1 MKITHGLVPGQVLQ
15 RDENGRGH
23 AMISGTCSLK
33 GEVQLRVLKSGKVVR
48 GHDWRVVGRAD
59 RKLAATLKGLRTGGP
74 YRVEMRVR
82 AGRRIVSGAAVDDV
96 LVGDVWI
103 LAGQSNMEGIG
114 NMVHAPKPHPKV
126 RAFFMRDEWAMA
138 EEKLHYL
145 SEAVDVVHNCYGD
158 EPGRPP
164 KEVLEQGRAAL
175 VKGVSPGVVF
185 EPARKK

>member
-1 MKITHGLVPGQVLQ
+1 
-15 RDENGRGH
+15 
-23 AMISGTCSLK
+23 
-33 GEVQLRVLKSGKVVR
+33 
-48 GHDWRVVGRAD
+48 
-59 RKLAATLKGLRTGGP
+59 
-74 YRVEMRVR
+74 
-82 AGRRIVSGAAVDDV
+82 
-96 LVGDVWI
+96 
-103 LAGQSNMEGIG
+103 
-114 NMVHAPKPHPKV
+114 MVHAPKPHPKV